1 LTNGFASI
9 IKLLY
14 IKGNNY
20 QNKETTYRMG
30 ENLCCYSSD
39 KVLISGTYNE
49 LNKLN
54 TKKANKLINDKGIQ
68 QFSKEV

>member
-1 LTNGFASI
+1 
-9 IKLLY
+9 
-14 IKGNNY
+14 
-20 QNKETTYRMG
+20 MG